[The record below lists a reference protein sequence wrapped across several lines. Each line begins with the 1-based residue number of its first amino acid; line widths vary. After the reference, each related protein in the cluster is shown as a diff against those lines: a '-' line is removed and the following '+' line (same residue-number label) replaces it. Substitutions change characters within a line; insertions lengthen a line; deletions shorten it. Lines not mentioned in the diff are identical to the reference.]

1 MLAQLQMFSL
11 EEGEGVRGG
20 EGKDEVVEIGDVWRL
35 LLYGRFIFGDWSQN

>member
-20 EGKDEVVEIGDVWRL
+20 EGKGEVVEIGGVWRL